1 MINLANTDSG
11 VEREESKNE
20 GKSKME
26 GRKLFGEEM
35 AGGEKGRMSHL
46 LEREPGRTVEVR
58 GWHVLPG

>member
-1 MINLANTDSG
+1 MLTLTTG
-11 VEREESKNE
+11 GEREESKNE